1 MDVIGSNKIYVIIV
15 TYNGKQWYDQCF
27 GSLRE
32 STIPLDVIVIDNASS
47 DDTVSYIKNNFPE
60 VKLIESDVNLG
71 FGQAN
76 NKGMRYALDSGADYV
91 FLLNQDAWIEPN
103 TIEELV
109 RVHQKN
115 KEYGILSPIHLNAAK
130 TEIEKGLIV
139 YLTTTRHT
147 PNELISDMYF
157 GYKKDIYDTNYVNAA
172 AWFIPRKTVETVGG
186 FDPLFFHYAE
196 DDNYLSRVL
205 FHGFKV
211 GLVPSVTICHD
222 TERRLKKD
230 KKQESTFD
238 KWLLQRASDMRYPD
252 NQIDLMIQ
260 EYLKNTFVKCIT
272 FHRKTFIENLNN
284 TLFLIKNK
292 SKILY
297 SRKVNK
303 KEGLSWL

>member
-1 MDVIGSNKIYVIIV
+1 MGIKIFVIVV
-15 TYNGKQWYDQCF
+15 TYNGKQWYDKCF
-27 GSLRE
+27 RSLRA
-32 STIPLDVIVIDNASS
+32 SAMPLDVIVIDNASS
-47 DDTVSYIKNNFPE
+47 DDTIAYIKNNFPE
-60 VKLIESDVNLG
+60 VKLIESEVNLG

-76 NKGMRYALDSGADYV
+76 NKGLRYALDAGADYV

-103 TIEELV
+103 TIEGLV
-109 RVHQKN
+109 RTHQN
-115 KEYGILSPIHLNAAK
+115 NQAYGILSPIHLNAAK

-139 YLTTTRHT
+139 YLAATRHT
-147 PNELISDMYF
+147 PNDLISDMYL
-157 GYKKDIYDTNYVNAA
+157 GYKKDVYDTNYVNAA
-172 AWFIPRKTVETVGG
+172 AWFIPRRAIETVGG

-205 FHGFKV
+205 YHGFKV

-222 TERRLKKD
+222 TERRLVKN

-238 KWLLQRASDMRYPD
+238 KWLLQRASDLRYPD
-252 NQIDLMIQ
+252 NQVDLMIR
-260 EYLKNTFVKCIT
+260 EYLKNALVKCIT
-272 FHRKTFIENLNN
+272 FRRKTFVENFRN